1 MAKQQK
7 EPCAYIS
14 LWDGDGGTRPA
25 LKGVL
30 KFTIDDMKAIL
41 NEACNSQDPDDYDK
55 YSLDIAL
62 WEEVEGGGTYPTYT
76 GRLSVRKPKED
87 APKKRR
93 STRR

>member
-1 MAKQQK
+1 MDKPK
-7 EPCAYIS
+7 EPAAYIS

-30 KFTIDDMKAIL
+30 KFTIADMKEIL
-41 NEACNSQDPDDYDK
+41 NGACNSQEPDDYDQ

-62 WEEVEGGGTYPTYT
+62 WEEEDGGSSYPTFK
-76 GRLSVRKPKED
+76 GKLSVRKPKEEE

-93 STRR
+93 SRR